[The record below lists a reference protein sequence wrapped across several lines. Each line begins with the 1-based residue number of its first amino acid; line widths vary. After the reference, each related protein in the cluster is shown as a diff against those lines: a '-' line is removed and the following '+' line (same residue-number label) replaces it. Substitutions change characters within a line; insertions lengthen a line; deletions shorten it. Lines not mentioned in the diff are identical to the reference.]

1 MSDFTHKSDF
11 SANFDVRRPMDA
23 VRVLCGLFYVP
34 HVIGKITGYA
44 GTVAFFAKAGF
55 QPPAFFVLLAMV
67 MEAVCAI
74 GLILGIGTKY
84 LGVVS
89 AGLMAV
95 AAYAIVATRGLGW
108 FWAGGGIEYLVFWGV
123 MSLAVAAD
131 AWQREPG
138 LFGFFARPAHA

>member
-1 MSDFTHKSDF
+1 MSEFTP
-11 SANFDVRRPMDA
+11 NFDVTRPMDS
-23 VRVLCGLFYVP
+23 VRVLCGLFYIP

-67 MEAVCAI
+67 MEAACAI

-108 FWAGGGIEYLVFWGV
+108 FWAGGGIEYLCLWGFL
-123 MSLAVAAD
+123 SLAIAAD
-131 AWQREPG
+131 AWKREPG
-138 LFGFFARPAHA
+138 FFGFLARPAHA